1 MGIFFDGADN
11 NGTIDSTRTGL
22 IKVGKDS
29 LLKINL
35 QDGNSAAIYADDIDV
50 LTGGIVDI
58 TTAQNTTSNGAGTM
72 NGFLDGGLG
81 GIHNGV
87 VNLGMHGI
95 KSRALRIAQDATFKI
110 NRTSDKSS
118 SALLSFGG
126 TGSDGG
132 CTSSVLVNGGTL
144 DLEDHATIYR
154 IWNDG
159 AIKNIPWTGLITMW
173 GSGTTD
179 NVDFEV
185 PKLINLQ
192 RYGKSQS
199 ENGHTQGNTG
209 AMLRLEGTNVSVDIN
224 KNVNKKASNVVTPLK
239 FWNPQATSASNTWY
253 IVKEHNQNSWGNK
266 SSGYLK
272 KGTTQKNLSKLFAP
286 DGVATFRES
295 NGSVTLSEDLSGKN
309 TATFND
315 GTGDTS
321 KSYMSAFLNDFNWW
335 SPQQMSFGSDIN
347 MARDYT
353 PAYKGISVNVG
364 KSAITDAPT
373 FTENGVQGT
382 VATPSGTTFAK
393 GTDAPSWSSIGA
405 DGKVTVSPTAGVTPG
420 AYNVPVIVTYSDGSV
435 DNTTVPVIVTK
446 AGQSVVWGDRGAVV
460 LTTDTSKFGAHET
473 TTNSQVLSPAGAV
486 TAVSYELTDGKLSET
501 ATPITIA
508 PSTVR
513 WTKEP
518 STIVDTASAD
528 GTQIKDNTIQI
539 DFTNNSAVQNILGSK
554 NGTVTTS
561 PFDIVA
567 NGAGAKNVTNP
578 VEVKLG
584 SELTPAQ
591 FKQLV
596 VNKIPTKQIA
606 STTWATKPDAQG
618 KGGVIKITF
627 TDKDAN
633 GNPTYLNVDIPASSI
648 KITTD
653 ADANTPAAKNI
664 STQQD
669 QIPSASDAITN
680 KPTDNVSNKLPEG
693 TTISWTDSSQIA
705 TDVKTPGEY
714 HEMITVTYPDGSTD
728 TVTSMVTVDA
738 KPTVKTIE
746 TTVGEIPNAKDGI
759 SNLNNGGKV
768 YPSDVV
774 WTTEPDTS
782 KVGDTTGK
790 AKVTYP
796 DKTTQDIT
804 IPVHVAAKVTDADK
818 YEPKGQNITVNKGAK
833 APSADTAISNK
844 DALPAGTQYSWQTTP
859 DTNTVG
865 DQPATVVVTYPDGSH
880 DTVNVTVTV
889 KNNTPKQTDAD
900 KYQPQGQDV
909 NTHTGETPNPADGI
923 KNKDDLPKGTNYT
936 WQTTPDTT
944 IPGSKPATIVVT
956 YPDGSHDTVNV
967 TVTVKDNTPKQTDAD
982 KYEPQGKN
990 ITVNKGAKAP
1000 SADTAISN
1008 KDALPAGTQYSWQTT
1023 PDTNTVGD
1031 QPATVVVTYPDGS
1044 HDTVNV
1050 TVTVKNNTPKQTDAD
1065 KYQPQ
1070 GQDVNTHTGETPNP
1084 ADGIKN
1090 KDDLPKGTNYTWQT
1104 TPDTTTPGNKPATIV
1119 VTYPDGSTDKVT
1131 VTIHVTNPQTDADK
1145 YEPQGKNITVNKGAE
1160 VPGADTA
1167 ISNKGDLPANTQY
1180 SWQTTPDTNT
1190 VGDQAAT
1197 VVVTY
1202 PDGSHDTIN
1211 VTVTVKDNTP
1221 KQTDADKY
1229 QPQGQ
1234 DVNTHTGETPNPA
1247 DGIKNKGD
1255 LPKDTTYTWKDTSD
1269 ITTSGDKQGTIVINY
1284 PDGSKDEVSV
1294 TIHVT
1299 PFTPQQGGQTTNHP
1313 ADDVNTGSNINNGG
1327 QTNGSHGNA
1336 MSEQST
1342 GSQTNNSQVNTIVD
1356 NNQHNQTLPQT
1367 GNQHSM
1373 ASVIVAALAGVISL
1387 LGLAGHKK
1395 ED

>member
-508 PSTVR
+508 PSTVG

-944 IPGSKPATIVVT
+944 
-956 YPDGSHDTVNV
+956 
-967 TVTVKDNTPKQTDAD
+967 
-982 KYEPQGKN
+982 
-990 ITVNKGAKAP
+990 
-1000 SADTAISN
+1000 
-1008 KDALPAGTQYSWQTT
+1008 
-1023 PDTNTVGD
+1023 
-1031 QPATVVVTYPDGS
+1031 
-1044 HDTVNV
+1044 
-1050 TVTVKNNTPKQTDAD
+1050 
-1065 KYQPQ
+1065 
-1070 GQDVNTHTGETPNP
+1070 
-1084 ADGIKN
+1084 
-1090 KDDLPKGTNYTWQT
+1090 
-1104 TPDTTTPGNKPATIV
+1104 TPGNKPATIV